1 MTNDISND
9 LFHPLVWEQA
19 WANDSFTAVKQMKA
33 AGIDPAHS
41 FDTKAVSFN
50 KDVFS
55 AEGQQRTTRILNWI
69 QGQGV
74 PFENAS
80 ILDIGAASG
89 GFSIPFAQRGGM
101 VTSVEPCIPLQ
112 QLLQENADR
121 MASGKVTIV
130 PEEFQDIDVAAKG
143 WNQAFDL
150 VFVSMCPVIYD
161 WPSVEKVLQCASQ
174 FCYISSTAG
183 PRENSLVNEVLPL
196 VSEDNQ
202 PIQHHG
208 SDMGYLLHLLYLKGY
223 AYESIVTHEMKTVE
237 MSKHDALQHV
247 MMILHLHQVNIRADA
262 KQLISDYLDQ
272 QYPSGIVSIQEGG
285 RFGKVLIRLQDRSM
299 YTMEVPAN
307 ISAQS

>member
-1 MTNDISND
+1 MTNKISND
-9 LFHPLVWEQA
+9 LFHPLVWEEA
-19 WANDSFTAVKQMKA
+19 WANDSFTTVKQMKA

-41 FDTKAVSFN
+41 FDTKAVKFN
-50 KDVFS
+50 KEVFS
-55 AEGQQRTTRILNWI
+55 AEGQQRTKRILNWI

-89 GFSIPFAQRGGM
+89 GFSIPFAQRGAN
-101 VTSVEPCIPLQ
+101 VTSVEPCVPLQ
-112 QLLQENADR
+112 ELLQENADN
-121 MASGKVTIV
+121 MVSGKVTIV
-130 PEEFQDIDVAAKG
+130 PEEFQDIDVEAKG
-143 WNQAFDL
+143 WKQAFDL

-161 WPSVEKVLQCASQ
+161 WASVEKVLSCASQ

-196 VSEDNQ
+196 VSADNQ
-202 PIQHHG
+202 PVQHQS

-237 MSKHDALQHV
+237 MSKQNALQHV
-247 MMILHLHQVNIRADA
+247 MMILQLHQTNIRTDA
-262 KQLISDYLDQ
+262 KQVISDYLDR
-272 QYPSGIVSIQEGG
+272 QYPSGRVSIQEGG

-299 YTMEVPAN
+299 YTMEV
-307 ISAQS
+307 SASTTS